1 MKSDSWTFE
10 LPNTYIEMDM
20 FFKEAPDMRLS
31 TKKEALFLAI
41 LLLLGRP
48 GFVLSQDKIVE
59 LKFAYPAAGD
69 SDASRTLQSLVK
81 VRDISEQYATGGLYL
96 MTHFGD
102 REDLFRKENQR
113 AMDSPMITESWRW
126 CSIFSTKVENSVV
139 MGRNW
144 DNQNVGSIIVSFYR
158 PPKGYASISFS
169 RAIEMG
175 FPLNVGLEE
184 IVSSPFGNKLLLAPF
199 FAMDGLNEHGLAIAV
214 TGINQNTVKPKE
226 GKEFVFVPFLVRKIL
241 DQAKTVDEAVNLAEK
256 YIPFDLDKSS
266 VNTHFYIVES
276 SGRSVILEYLDNQ
289 WKKIYSDKSWQVMTN
304 RVIFDVPDAKLRE
317 KCWRYKSISETL
329 EKSGG
334 NVDWKAAL
342 KILQDVTQKGTTWS
356 IVYSPTSK
364 DFYFS
369 VYQKWDVIYHLA
381 AF

>member
-1 MKSDSWTFE
+1 M
-10 LPNTYIEMDM
+10 
-20 FFKEAPDMRLS
+20 
-31 TKKEALFLAI
+31 
-41 LLLLGRP
+41 
-48 GFVLSQDKIVE
+48 
-59 LKFAYPAAGD
+59 
-69 SDASRTLQSLVK
+69 
-81 VRDISEQYATGGLYL
+81 
-96 MTHFGD
+96 
-102 REDLFRKENQR
+102 
-113 AMDSPMITESWRW
+113 
-126 CSIFSTKVENSVV
+126 
-139 MGRNW
+139 
-144 DNQNVGSIIVSFYR
+144 
-158 PPKGYASISFS
+158 
-169 RAIEMG
+169 
-175 FPLNVGLEE
+175 
-184 IVSSPFGNKLLLAPF
+184 
-199 FAMDGLNEHGLAIAV
+199 
-214 TGINQNTVKPKE
+214 
-226 GKEFVFVPFLVRKIL
+226 FVPFLVRKIL
-241 DQAKTVDEAVNLAEK
+241 DQAKTIDEAVNLAEK
-256 YIPFDLDKSS
+256 YIPFDLNKSS

-276 SGRSVILEYLDNQ
+276 SGRSVILEYLDDQ